1 MKYEDLK
8 IDFNLFEEIYNDVGK
23 IPDSMLKKCNYPSDV
38 NELIKKDYKYVFTL
52 INFYYNHIKNKLDT
66 NVPLQ
71 DIKTELQII
80 KNQSNNKKKI
90 FIQFSEVI
98 IKWLLSIDF
107 FNDMCETHDAKKVDI
122 NDILSYKNKIAQN
135 TIINKFEPR
144 INQKDALERLTK
156 NGLETGIHCQATGCG
171 KTFIILYYIEYCR
184 INNKTPKIIL
194 FTERISILA
203 DLFQLK
209 KKTNNAKLDDN
220 EDVLEKDDTNIEKWK
235 KMGICDLTNF
245 NVINRVTI
253 KKNDWAKLLIESITP
268 TILIINR
275 AYLTTPSKY
284 KKFKPNDL
292 TLILHDE
299 CHNTSS
305 DKCHDFLTYCK
316 SIKVPIVG
324 FSATP
329 LRTGKNDKTQLLKIY
344 DVPND
349 NTKLNLLTD
358 YNMIYA
364 ISNKL
369 ILPPEFYWYKIE
381 FYNKLKPEDKNK
393 ELVTQEELGSVFEL
407 LNHIVPKLYNKKII
421 AWCGTIVLAKRWK
434 SLFEQNYKQRKNM
447 INFEFGIDHSQEV
460 KNNGYEIFKKS
471 KGNMILFC
479 ANKHREGSDIQFL
492 DACIFLDKVKER
504 SSIPFIQSIGRVL
517 RICPDTLEK
526 KCGIIIDG
534 FVKDNQNYEKE
545 FIHKIIGYYLA
556 LQNLTCINDD
566 EISKY
571 ETYIKLLDIVH
582 FDKENNIIDL
592 KLGNNVIKINC
603 NKLQWDDITKEF
615 ETVLQHN
622 IKITQDD
629 AKKIDFLKLK
639 QTVSK
644 LNLTFVK
651 YKRYAKIYNVSISP
665 NEEFKNHGWI
675 NYYDFLA
682 IDISQYPINK
692 KTFTDLCKKYNI
704 TNEKDYYKNYNKY
717 NLPSMPEEL
726 YGKLL
731 FNTSDYITY

>member
-1 MKYEDLK
+1 MNYDDLKQDLITFEDL
-8 IDFNLFEEIYNDVGK
+8 YNEFGK
-23 IPDSMLKKCNYPSDV
+23 ITDSMLKKYIYPSDV
-38 NELIKKDYKYVFTL
+38 KQLIKNDYKYVFNV
-52 INFYYNHIKNKLDT
+52 IDFYYNHVKNKLDT
-66 NVPLQ
+66 NVPLL
-71 DIKTELQII
+71 DMTTELQII
-80 KNQSNNKKKI
+80 KNQSNNKKTI
-90 FIQFSEVI
+90 FIQFSNVI

-122 NDILSYKNKIAQN
+122 NDILSYKNKIAQD

-144 INQKDALERLTK
+144 INQKDALERLQK
-156 NGLETGIHCQATGCG
+156 HGLETGIHCQATGCG

-184 INNKTPKIIL
+184 INNKVPKIIL

-209 KKTNNAKLDDN
+209 KILNNDNDDI
-220 EDVLEKDDTNIEKWK
+220 LEKDDENIKKWK
-235 KMGICDLTNF
+235 KMGVCDLTMF
-245 NVINRVTI
+245 NIINRVTI
-253 KKNDWAKLLIESITP
+253 KKNDWAKLLIKSIIP
-268 TILIINR
+268 TLLIINR
-275 AYLTTPSKY
+275 AYLTSPTEY
-284 KKFKPNDL
+284 KKFKLSDL

-305 DKCHDFLTYCK
+305 DKCHTFLTYCK

-344 DVPND
+344 DMPHD
-349 NTKLNLLTD
+349 KTKLNLLTD

-381 FYNKLKPEDKNK
+381 FYNKLKTEDKK
-393 ELVTQEELGSVFEL
+393 IELVTQEELGSVLEL
-407 LNHIVPKLYNKKII
+407 LNHIVPNLSNKKII
-421 AWCGTIVLAKRWK
+421 AWCGTIVLAKTWK
-434 SLFEQNYKQRKNM
+434 YLFEQNYKQRKNM

-460 KNNGYEIFKKS
+460 KNNGYEIFKKIQ
-471 KGNMILFC
+471 GNMILFC

-492 DACIFLDKVKER
+492 DACVFLDKVKER

-517 RICPDTLEK
+517 RICPNTLEK
-526 KCGIIIDG
+526 KCGIVIDG
-534 FVKDNQNYEKE
+534 FVKDKLNYEKE

-556 LQNLTCINDD
+556 LQNLTCIGEE

-571 ETYIKLLDIVH
+571 DTYIKLLDIIH
-582 FDKENNIIDL
+582 FDKKNNIIDL
-592 KLGNNVIKINC
+592 KIGNNVIKINC

-622 IKITQDD
+622 IKITHADV
-629 AKKIDFLKLK
+629 KNIEFLKLK
-639 QTVSK
+639 KTISN
-644 LNLTFVK
+644 LNLNIDK
-651 YKRYAKIYNVSISP
+651 YKTYAKRHNLSILP

-682 IDISQYPINK
+682 IDNSKYPKNRKI
-692 KTFTDLCKKYNI
+692 FMGLCKKHNL

-717 NLPSMPEEL
+717 KLPSMPEEL
-726 YGKLL
+726 YGDLL
-731 FNTSDYITY
+731 FDTINYITY